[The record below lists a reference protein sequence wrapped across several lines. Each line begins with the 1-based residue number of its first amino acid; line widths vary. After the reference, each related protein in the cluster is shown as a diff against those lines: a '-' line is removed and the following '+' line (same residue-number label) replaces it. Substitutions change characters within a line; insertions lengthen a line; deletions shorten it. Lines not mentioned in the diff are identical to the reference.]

1 MFFNKIVKDLLFF
14 FAISLIIVSLILWVF
29 QLTNYIDLIINDGKN
44 IYEYFSYSLLRLPK
58 IVSEIYIFTFFFS
71 LIFIISKYED
81 SNQLIILWTNGIS
94 KISLVNLFL
103 KISTII
109 FIIHIALNL
118 FLVPLSEKS
127 ARNIARDNQSI
138 NINNLLL
145 PKKFNDQIK
154 NYTFYFEEKLKD
166 STLLN
171 VYIKQIID
179 NQETKITY
187 AKKGFLSKSNNT
199 TVLKLIDGE
208 NFVFKDDKVNR
219 LKFSV
224 SKANLTNLTSQKATY
239 PKMSEIQTLN
249 LIKCILKL
257 NNINNYKE
265 DKKFDEINR
274 CTKGNIKNIYIEFYD
289 RFFFTLFVIPL
300 TIITGFLILL
310 SKLDKNYNLFKF
322 TTFLCGLLILIL
334 SIILNRYITVN
345 LVLNVIVYS
354 IPVISAIIIYLI
366 LLFTLNHVEN
376 KKLIKN

>member
-1 MFFNKIVKDLLFF
+1 MFFNKIVKDLLLYFS
-14 FAISLIIVSLILWVF
+14 ISLIIVSLILWVF

-81 SNQLIILWTNGIS
+81 SNQLIILWTSGIS
-94 KISLVNLFL
+94 KISLVNFFL
-103 KISTII
+103 KISSII
-109 FIIHIALNL
+109 LIIHIALNL

-224 SKANLTNLTSQKATY
+224 SKATLTNLTSQKATY

-257 NNINNYKE
+257 NNINTYQE
-265 DKKFDEINR
+265 DKEFDEINR

-300 TIITGFLILL
+300 TIITGFLILF
-310 SKLDKNYNLFKF
+310 SKLDKNYNLFKL
-322 TTFLCGLLILIL
+322 TAFLCGLLILIL
-334 SIILNRYITVN
+334 SIIVNRYITDN
-345 LVLNVIVYS
+345 LFLNIIVYS

-366 LLFTLNHVEN
+366 FLFTLNHVEN

>member
-1 MFFNKIVKDLLFF
+1 MFFNKIVKDLLLYFS
-14 FAISLIIVSLILWVF
+14 ISLIIVSLILWVF

-81 SNQLIILWTNGIS
+81 SNQLIILWTSGIS
-94 KISLVNLFL
+94 KISLVNFFL
-103 KISTII
+103 KISSII
-109 FIIHIALNL
+109 LIIHIALNL

-187 AKKGFLSKSNNT
+187 AKKGFLSKSNDT

-208 NFVFKDDKVNR
+208 NFVFKNDKVNR

-257 NNINNYKE
+257 NNINTYKE
-265 DKKFDEINR
+265 DKEFDEINR

-300 TIITGFLILL
+300 TIITGFLILF
-310 SKLDKNYNLFKF
+310 SKLDKNYNLFKL

-334 SIILNRYITVN
+334 SIILNRYITDN
-345 LVLNVIVYS
+345 LVLNIIVYS

-366 LLFTLNHVEN
+366 FLFTLNHVEN

>member
-257 NNINNYKE
+257 NNFNTYKE
-265 DKKFDEINR
+265 DKEFDEINR

-300 TIITGFLILL
+300 TIITGFLILF
-310 SKLDKNYNLFKF
+310 SKLDKNYNLFKL

-334 SIILNRYITVN
+334 SIILNRYITDN
-345 LVLNVIVYS
+345 LVLNIIVYS

-366 LLFTLNHVEN
+366 FLFTLNHVEN

>member
-1 MFFNKIVKDLLFF
+1 M
-14 FAISLIIVSLILWVF
+14 
-29 QLTNYIDLIINDGKN
+29 
-44 IYEYFSYSLLRLPK
+44 LRLPK

-81 SNQLIILWTNGIS
+81 SNQLIILWTSGIS
-94 KISLVNLFL
+94 KISLVNFFL
-103 KISTII
+103 KISSII
-109 FIIHIALNL
+109 LIIHIALNL

-257 NNINNYKE
+257 NNINTYKE
-265 DKKFDEINR
+265 DKEFDEINR

-300 TIITGFLILL
+300 TIITGFLILF
-310 SKLDKNYNLFKF
+310 SKLDKNYNLFKL

-334 SIILNRYITVN
+334 SIILNRYITDN
-345 LVLNVIVYS
+345 LVLNIIVYS

-366 LLFTLNHVEN
+366 FLFTLNHVEN

>member
-1 MFFNKIVKDLLFF
+1 MFFNKIVKDLLLYFS
-14 FAISLIIVSLILWVF
+14 ISLIIVSLILWVF

-81 SNQLIILWTNGIS
+81 SNQLIILWTSGIS
-94 KISLVNLFL
+94 KISLVNFFL
-103 KISTII
+103 KISSII
-109 FIIHIALNL
+109 LIIHIALNL

-257 NNINNYKE
+257 NNINTYQE
-265 DKKFDEINR
+265 DKEFDEINR

-300 TIITGFLILL
+300 TIITGFLILF
-310 SKLDKNYNLFKF
+310 SKLDKNYNLFKL

-334 SIILNRYITVN
+334 SIILNRYITDN
-345 LVLNVIVYS
+345 LVLNIIVYS

-366 LLFTLNHVEN
+366 FLFTLNHVEN

>member
-1 MFFNKIVKDLLFF
+1 MFFNKIVKDLLLYFS
-14 FAISLIIVSLILWVF
+14 ISLIIVSLILWVF

-81 SNQLIILWTNGIS
+81 SNQLIILWTSGIS
-94 KISLVNLFL
+94 KISLVNFFL
-103 KISTII
+103 KISSII
-109 FIIHIALNL
+109 LIIHIALNL

-257 NNINNYKE
+257 NNINTYKE
-265 DKKFDEINR
+265 DKEFDEINR

-300 TIITGFLILL
+300 TIITGFLILF
-310 SKLDKNYNLFKF
+310 SKLDKNYNLFKL

-334 SIILNRYITVN
+334 SIILNRYITDN
-345 LVLNVIVYS
+345 LVLNIIVYS

-366 LLFTLNHVEN
+366 FLFTLNHVEN